1 MRRRYPD
8 LSDQQRPAKELENK
22 NPSLK
27 RGVVNQNQLLMRK
40 NLVLLNV

>member
-1 MRRRYPD
+1 MLRVHPNY
-8 LSDQQRPAKELENK
+8 LQQQLALGLGKK